1 MKLTFTEAVKLGLER
16 NHQILKKKEKT
27 ASLQLKL
34 EEIKERDDWELE
46 ADIEGRIVSNNTRT
60 TSRKK
65 MASLELEK
73 TFTKGLTINPELYL
87 RETELVEDG
96 LSTDSINFAMNLEQ
110 QIYPLELGK
119 NQKYYLKTKLRQTK
133 ARVKLW
139 QLRQKKLVD
148 WLADYF
154 RLIKLKI
161 EEEIEEEKYELAQR
175 ELKKEEEAYQA
186 GTSDRQD
193 LLKAKIDLTKAQRY
207 WEETKNDYHKRYREL
222 LQELELT
229 GAEDLEV
236 ATTKKFDL
244 ESIAEIEIELPSF
257 QDRDELLDLATGN
270 SKELWIHQL
279 EREQIKQEK
288 EWQEN
293 EEKPTVD
300 IAADY
305 DSAHDKWQVAL
316 NITDKLFN
324 RSNDKLLREEL
335 AADLEELDRE
345 ENEHIQELK
354 TKIDQLVGEIT
365 VNQLKVKEERL
376 RLERSNLELENSKE
390 EFASKDL
397 SQLDYDSELLDVKE
411 DQLDLKRKEQELLLS
426 KYELIKLLG
435 ILNQEE
441 LS

>member
-1 MKLTFTEAVKLGLER
+1 MKLTFTEAVKLGLKR
-16 NHQILKKKEKT
+16 NHQILKTKEKID
-27 ASLQLKL
+27 SLQLKL
-34 EEIKERDDWELE
+34 EEIKQRDDWELE
-46 ADIEGRIVSNNTRT
+46 AGLEGRLVSNNIRT

-73 TFTKGLTINPELYL
+73 TFAKGLTINPELYL
-87 RETELVEDG
+87 KEAELVEDG
-96 LSTDSINFAMNLEQ
+96 LSMDNINFAMNLEQ

-119 NQKYYLKTKLRQTK
+119 NQKYYLKTRLRQAK

-139 QLRQKKLVD
+139 QLRQKKVVD

-154 RLIKLKI
+154 RLIELKI
-161 EEEIEEEKYELAQR
+161 EEEIEEEKYEIAQR
-175 ELKKEEEAYQA
+175 QLKKEEDYQA
-186 GTSDRQD
+186 GVNDRQD
-193 LLKAKIDLTKAQRY
+193 ILKAKIDLTKAQRY

-222 LQELELT
+222 LQELGLIE
-229 GAEDLEV
+229 AEELEV
-236 ATTKKFDL
+236 ATNKKFDL
-244 ESIAEIEIELPSF
+244 ESIAKIEIELPSF
-257 QDRDELLDLATGN
+257 EDRDELLELATEN

-293 EEKPTVD
+293 EEEPTVD

-305 DSAHDKWQVAL
+305 NSANDKWQVAL

-324 RSNDKLLREEL
+324 RSNDKLAREEL
-335 AADLEELDRE
+335 ATDLEELDRE
-345 ENEHIQELK
+345 EHEHLQELK
-354 TKIDQLVGEIT
+354 TEIDQLVGEIT

-376 RLERSNLELENSKE
+376 RLERSNLELENIKE

-435 ILNQEE
+435 ILEF
-441 LS
+441 